1 MKTAEGIEVSVE
13 VSEKTIIGSP
23 RVEISR
29 KSIALDSTVLYIPS
43 WSMSTSILLIIPSP
57 SVSSGQ
63 LLTFLGLDS
72 NRKFLVPQLIIPIA
86 L

>member
-1 MKTAEGIEVSVE
+1 
-13 VSEKTIIGSP
+13 
-23 RVEISR
+23 
-29 KSIALDSTVLYIPS
+29 
-43 WSMSTSILLIIPSP
+43 MSTSILLIIPSP